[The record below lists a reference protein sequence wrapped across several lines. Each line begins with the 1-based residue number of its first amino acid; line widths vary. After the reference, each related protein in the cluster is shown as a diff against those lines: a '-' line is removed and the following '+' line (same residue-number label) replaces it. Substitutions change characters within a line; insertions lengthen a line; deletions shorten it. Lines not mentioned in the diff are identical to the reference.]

1 MGKTSGGDRQNLGA
15 VVTMSVLRNIADG
28 VRSLFRRNQ
37 ADHELDQE
45 LHEFLE
51 MATEEKI
58 KQGMNRQEALREV
71 RLERGSL
78 QVTREIVRSAG
89 WESLV
94 ETFWQDLRF
103 GLRTLR
109 KNRGFTAVAV
119 LTLALGI
126 GATTAIF
133 SLVEGVLLRPLPF
146 RDADRLVLLGEHLGG
161 RPGMSVRAS
170 EITTYTSAAQAFSSL
185 GGYITASF
193 ELSGGAQPEQ
203 IDAARLNSEMFP
215 TLGVEPI
222 LGRAFTR
229 QEDDAR
235 QPLAVISYAL
245 WNDRFHRDPH
255 VLGNSI
261 VLDRKPYSVIG
272 VMPQSFE
279 FPLGSGGLHRTQLWV
294 PLSLT
299 PDELSDQ
306 HSGFWGYQMIARL
319 KDGVSLRQA
328 TQDADRVAQ
337 QIMRDFPPSMSAIHI
352 QGDARPLREDL
363 VADVR
368 PVLQMLFLAVAVVLL
383 IACVNVSGLLLVR
396 AIRQR
401 REYAVRLVIGASP
414 GRIIREAAVQ
424 GLLLSIIAGL
434 LGLALAATAIRSTLH
449 LLPDSMPRMNSVSIN
464 PVVAAFALIVAI
476 SSGVLCSLAPAFAA
490 LRTNSIESLKEGAHT
505 GSGSASHARV
515 RSALVVSEV
524 AIALVLLTVSGVF
537 LRSLQKMQ
545 AVDPGFRADHAVIA
559 GYELPLAQ
567 YPVERS
573 VRSFNR
579 AVVDKLSSQPGVI
592 AVAISNAVAA
602 SDVSPQSA
610 FTVEGVSAENWKLK
624 FAAFTSVYGD
634 YFGALGIPLLEGRTF
649 TGHDNSSSPLVVI
662 VSQSMAKDCWP
673 GQNAIGKRMHVGNPR
688 KPLPWATVIGVV
700 ADTKMPRDAPS
711 VDQWYTPMDQP
722 ATLYGAG
729 TPGNLSGPPSG
740 YITMRSA
747 LDPRD
752 MSHTLRSAIA
762 EIDPLLALQDVQP
775 VTEAVSA
782 IEAPR
787 HFITGLITVFAV
799 VAFLLAI
806 TGIYAVMAFSASQ
819 RGQEIAI
826 RITLGAQRI
835 GIAKL
840 VLVSGAKLALLGC
853 ALGVLGSLAVSRLIS
868 SFLFD
873 VSATDPLIYMTC
885 VLIMTSVALLASILP
900 AARAA
905 CAHPMDALRS
915 A

>member
-1 MGKTSGGDRQNLGA
+1 
-15 VVTMSVLRNIADG
+15 
-28 VRSLFRRNQ
+28 
-37 ADHELDQE
+37 LDQE
-45 LHEFLE
+45 LHAYLE
-51 MATEEKI
+51 MAADEKI
-58 KQGMNRQEALREV
+58 KQGMSRKDAVRAV
-71 RLERGSL
+71 RLEEGN
-78 QVTREIVRSAG
+78 VDITKEIVRAAG
-89 WESLV
+89 WESFV
-94 ETFWQDLRF
+94 ETLWEDLRCS
-103 GLRTLR
+103 LRMLR
-109 KNRGFTAVAV
+109 KNPGFTVVAV
-119 LTLALGI
+119 LTLAVGI

-146 RDADRLVLLGEHLGG
+146 QDADRLVLLGDHLGG
-161 RPGMSVRAS
+161 RPGMSVRAR
-170 EITTYTSAAQAFSSL
+170 EIATYTSAAQTFSSL

-203 IDAARLNSEMFP
+203 IDAVRLNSRMFP

-222 LGRAFTR
+222 LGRVFTQ

-235 QPLAVISYAL
+235 QPVAVISYAL
-245 WNDRFHRDPH
+245 WSDRFHRDRY
-255 VLGNSI
+255 VLGSSI

-272 VMPQSFE
+272 VMPRSFE
-279 FPLGSGGLHRTQLWV
+279 FPLGFGRLYRAQLWV

-306 HSGFWGYQMIARL
+306 HSGFWGYHMIARL
-319 KDGVSLRQA
+319 KDGVSLPQA
-328 TQDADRVAQ
+328 AQDADRVAQ
-337 QIMRDFPPSMSAIHI
+337 QIMRDLPASMSAIHI
-352 QGDARPLREDL
+352 QGDVRPLRETV

-368 PVLQMLFLAVAVVLL
+368 PVLQTLFLAVPVVLL
-383 IACVNVSGLLLVR
+383 IACVNVSSLLLVR

-401 REYAVRLVIGASP
+401 REYAVRIAIGASP
-414 GRIIREAAVQ
+414 ARIIRESAAQ
-424 GLLLSIIAGL
+424 GLLLSMVAGL
-434 LGLALAATAIRSTLH
+434 LGLTLAAIAIRTTLH
-449 LLPDSMPRMNSVSIN
+449 LLPDSMPRIDSVSIN
-464 PVVAAFALIVAI
+464 PIVATFALFVAI
-476 SSGVLCSLAPAFAA
+476 ASGLLCSLAPAFAA

-505 GSGSASHARV
+505 GSGAASHARL

-559 GYELPLAQ
+559 GYQLPLAQ
-567 YPVERS
+567 YPTEAS
-573 VRSFNR
+573 VGVFNR
-579 AVVDKLSSQPGVI
+579 AVVDKLSSKPGVI

-610 FTVEGVSAENWKLK
+610 FTVEGVSSENWKLK

-634 YFGALGIPLLEGRTF
+634 YFAALGIPLLEGRTF
-649 TGHDNSSSPLVVI
+649 TRHDNSSSPLVVI

-673 GQNAIGKRMHVGNPR
+673 RQNAIGKRMHVGNPQ

-700 ADTKMPRDAPS
+700 ADTKMPRDVPS

-722 ATLYGAG
+722 ATLYGSG

-747 LDPRD
+747 LDPQD
-752 MSHTLRSAIA
+752 MIQTLRSAIA

-775 VTEAVSA
+775 VTDAVSA

-787 HFITGLITVFAV
+787 HFNTDLITVFAT
-799 VAFLLAI
+799 VALLLAI
-806 TGIYAVMAFSASQ
+806 TGIYAVMAFSVSQ
-819 RGQEIAI
+819 RTQEIAI
-826 RITLGAQRI
+826 RITLGAQRV

-853 ALGVLGSLAVSRLIS
+853 ALGVLGSLAVSRLIN
-868 SFLFD
+868 SFLFG

-885 VLIMTSVALLASILP
+885 VLVMTTMALLASILP

-905 CAHPMDALRS
+905 SAHPMDALRS
-915 A
+915 S